1 MPSLTFYTN
10 PMSRGRI
17 VRWMLEEVG
26 EPYET
31 ELMEYQGS
39 MKSSWFLE
47 INPMGK
53 VPAIKH
59 GEVIITET
67 AAICAY
73 LADAFPEKRLAPE
86 IEERGSYYRWLFFAA
101 GPVEMA
107 GTFKTLGVVVPQ
119 ERESL
124 VGFGRQENVVN
135 ALEGWLRKNEFVA
148 GTAFSAADVYV
159 ASHINWGM
167 EDGTLESRPVFI
179 EYARR
184 MHARPPAIKANEIDD
199 ALVDFRNTP

>member
-31 ELMEYQGS
+31 ELMEYLDS
-39 MKSSWFLE
+39 MKSSQFLE

-59 GEVIITET
+59 GEVIVTET

-86 IEERGSYYRWLFFAA
+86 IEARGSYYRWLFFAA

-124 VGFGRQENVVN
+124 VGCQATSKVTVKRHQN
-135 ALEGWLRKNEFVA
+135 
-148 GTAFSAADVYV
+148 
-159 ASHINWGM
+159 
-167 EDGTLESRPVFI
+167 
-179 EYARR
+179 
-184 MHARPPAIKANEIDD
+184 
-199 ALVDFRNTP
+199 

>member
-1 MPSLTFYTN
+1 MPSLTFFTN
-10 PMSRGRI
+10 PLSRGRI

-31 ELMEYQGS
+31 ELMDYQDS
-39 MKSSWFLE
+39 MKSSEFLE

-59 GEVIITET
+59 GEVVVTEA

-73 LADAFPEKRLAPE
+73 LADAFPGKRLAPS

-101 GPVEMA
+101 GPIEMA
-107 GTFKTLGVVVPQ
+107 GTFKTLGMVVPQ

-124 VGFGRQENVVN
+124 VGFGRQENVAS
-135 ALEGWLRKNEFVA
+135 ALEGWLNENEFVA
-148 GTAFSAADVYV
+148 GGGFTAADVYV

-184 MHARPPAIKANEIDD
+184 MHARPAAKRANEIDD
-199 ALVDFRNTP
+199 ALIS